1 MPQARVCVVDPIV
14 AQVPMRR
21 AEYPEVAKERYER
34 AELRATIRARRPN
47 ALRCAAPDDD
57 PSEPRDAPGEL
68 SEICFEPLA
77 ARFVR
82 YRVRGGGCVLR
93 SGVELDSPVVA
104 RVASG
109 AIVEGDEGA
118 AHATRDGT
126 ERVCCRQPESG
137 FASLKALERM
147 PDNGSYDRCPVAAA
161 LSPPR
166 KDTLVF
172 YLALDDGRE
181 SPPCPVRVIAP
192 RAWRDKRRLRDVVRV
207 FVERFVAQ
215 RNRGRSFDVA
225 LAVCADARGRDVP
238 LGESLALALARAARD
253 GGGDLLFVRRIGGV
267 PAASV
272 AEHVRSCVDDAAHG
286 AKKTDIAD
294 AGEIE
299 DDVVISVQ
307 YGGRASAVDYSSS
320 SDDDRNETQ
329 RRLRRHE
336 TIGRNQKDPSAEAA
350 ATYARLEAEA
360 KARASHDA
368 ATGRDAEAARAA
380 TAAAEAEAEATAE
393 ADAAADTRKREF
405 EAAERLRGRAE
416 RAVVDAVRAEAD
428 ATARAAEEV
437 DARLRLA
444 RCYAKLGDLERA
456 IAAFRAYQ
464 IDCPDRAAAVD
475 DEAARL
481 AERIARAERYAGSFT
496 ARAEAER
503 AARGG
508 DEDDDRARRAV
519 PPRVREPRRRTH
531 YSTLGVLHNAS
542 NAEIRR
548 AYRELARQFHPDK
561 NREPAAGERFKRVA
575 AAYEVLGD
583 PHKRREY
590 DDGLVDINESTPSR
604 DGHRGRGG
612 SL

>member
-34 AELRATIRARRPN
+34 AELRAIIRARRPN

-207 FVERFVAQ
+207 FVERGRAAQ
-215 RNRGRSFDVA
+215 PRRSFDVA

-307 YGGRASAVDYSSS
+307 YGGRAGGRLLPSQTTTA
-320 SDDDRNETQ
+320 RNQ
-329 RRLRRHE
+329 RRLRR
-336 TIGRNQKDPSAEAA
+336 
-350 ATYARLEAEA
+350 
-360 KARASHDA
+360 
-368 ATGRDAEAARAA
+368 
-380 TAAAEAEAEATAE
+380 
-393 ADAAADTRKREF
+393 TRRSEGT
-405 EAAERLRGRAE
+405 RR
-416 RAVVDAVRAEAD
+416 
-428 ATARAAEEV
+428 TW
-437 DARLRLA
+437 
-444 RCYAKLGDLERA
+444 
-456 IAAFRAYQ
+456 
-464 IDCPDRAAAVD
+464 
-475 DEAARL
+475 
-481 AERIARAERYAGSFT
+481 
-496 ARAEAER
+496 
-503 AARGG
+503 
-508 DEDDDRARRAV
+508 ARRQ
-519 PPRVREPRRRTH
+519 PQRPRGSRPRRR
-531 YSTLGVLHNAS
+531 
-542 NAEIRR
+542 RR
-548 AYRELARQFHPDK
+548 VMTGNWAR
-561 NREPAAGERFKRVA
+561 R
-575 AAYEVLGD
+575 
-583 PHKRREY
+583 
-590 DDGLVDINESTPSR
+590 
-604 DGHRGRGG
+604 
-612 SL
+612 